1 VAAPKAPLLDA
12 SGKASKDVTLEESVF
27 GADVKPH
34 LVHETVRAELNAHR
48 AGTGAAKTRGLV
60 AGGRTKPWRQKGTGR
75 ARAGTT
81 RAPQW
86 TGGGV
91 AFPPVPRN
99 FEVKVNRKA
108 RRSALRGA
116 LSQHAANGTFGVL
129 DGSGFSEPS
138 TRQAAEL
145 LAAWGK
151 DAPVVVVA
159 GEGEENVLKSFRNLE
174 RVVVTVPGELEVSAV
189 VWARSLLVSEAALEA
204 VQGRAMSEPKAKGGR
219 S

>member
-1 VAAPKAPLLDA
+1 MAAPKAPLLDGN
-12 SGKASKDVTLEESVF
+12 GKASKDVTLEESVF

-34 LVHETVRAELNAHR
+34 LVHETVRAELNAAR
-48 AGTGAAKTRGLV
+48 AGTRGAKSRGLV
-60 AGGRTKPWRQKGTGR
+60 AGGRSKPWRQKGTGR

-81 RAPQW
+81 RAPHW

-91 AFPPVPRN
+91 AFPPTPRS

-138 TRQAAEL
+138 TRKAADL

-151 DAPVVVVA
+151 DVPVVVVA
-159 GEGEENVLKSFRNLE
+159 NDDEDNLLKSFRNLK
-174 RVVVTVPGELEVSAV
+174 RVVVLVPSDLEVSAV

-204 VQGRAMSEPKAKGGR
+204 VKGRAS
-219 S
+219 

>member
-1 VAAPKAPLLDA
+1 VAAPKAPLLDGA
-12 SGKASKDVTLEESVF
+12 GKKSKDVTLEESIF

-34 LVHETVRAELNAHR
+34 LVHETVRAELNAAR
-48 AGTGAAKTRGLV
+48 AGTRAAKSRGLV
-60 AGGRTKPWRQKGTGR
+60 AGGRSKPWRQKGTGR

-81 RAPQW
+81 RAPHW

-91 AFPPVPRN
+91 AFPPTPRN

-108 RRSALRGA
+108 RRAALRGA

-138 TRQAAEL
+138 TRQAADL
-145 LAAWGK
+145 LSAWSK
-151 DAPVVVVA
+151 EAPVVVVA
-159 GEGEENVLKSFRNLE
+159 NEDEDNVLKSFRNLE
-174 RVVVTVPGELEVSAV
+174 RVVVTVPSDLEVSAV

-204 VQGRAMSEPKAKGGR
+204 VQGRASKGEPKAR
-219 S
+219 PER